1 MIEDLTVVVVVWG
14 SYVRWLPELHGRL
27 IEEDVSEDQLLVC
40 TNADPAAER
49 AATEIWPEASHLA
62 LPARVSIG
70 AARNAALNHV
80 GTRKVCFC
88 DADDLPAPGALR
100 KLMAACDRQPGPV
113 LATGL
118 AARVSEGKVFPYAW
132 PPAWAAQETS
142 RLGRVVR
149 QWGFNHLSVTTGAV
163 LDVAAVRRLGGFPD
177 ESLAEDGMLACA
189 LAAAGPVVVLDQVT
203 REYRTHEDGL
213 CQRGLS
219 ATEWAN
225 AYRVQ
230 RRWLAGNR
238 SLPGWR
244 ILAHLYAP
252 VHLWLA
258 RRLARVVRHDV

>member
-14 SYVRWLPELHGRL
+14 SYVRWLPELRTRL
-27 IEEDVSEDQLLVC
+27 NEEGISEEQLIVC
-40 TNADPAAER
+40 TNADPEAER
-49 AATEIWPEASHLA
+49 AATGVWPRAAHLA
-62 LPARVSIG
+62 LPSRVSIG
-70 AARNAALNHV
+70 AARNATLEHV
-80 GTRKVCFC
+80 RTRKVCFC

-100 KLMAACDRQPGPV
+100 KLMSAFDRQPGLV

-118 AARVSEGKVFPYAW
+118 AARLSEGEVFPYAW
-132 PPAWAAQETS
+132 PPAWAARGMS

-163 LDVAAVRRLGGFPD
+163 LDVATIRALGGFPD

-189 LAAAGPVVVLDQVT
+189 LAAFGSVAVLDQVT

-219 ATEWAN
+219 AVEWTN

-230 RRWLAGNR
+230 RGWLAGNR
-238 SLPGWR
+238 SLPRWR
-244 ILAHLYAP
+244 VLAHLYAP
-252 VHLWLA
+252 VHLRLA
-258 RRLARVVRHDV
+258 QRLARVVRHDV